1 MFHHIIREKSRE
13 WVASPTCPAKALLD
27 YIAAQ
32 DKMRDAQIEAIET
45 YLFLK
50 IAHGNKP
57 LHELFSSG
65 ALVSSAT
72 LDDEPLKTA
81 VRDYLKANP
90 ATVALREYARATKSA
105 KLLALLEDSPEK
117 VDAPKVLRELFYGV
131 TYTDYIFSLPMGAGK
146 TFLMAA
152 FIYLD
157 LYFAQNEP
165 DNKAFAHNFII
176 FAPSGLKS
184 SVIPSLK
191 TIQNFDPAWIIP
203 EPAAGNLK
211 RQIQFEVLDQ
221 SRSAAKSNR
230 AKNPNV
236 QKIAAHQPLD
246 QLIGL
251 VAVTN
256 AEKVILDRIK
266 VEDGTLKLFEDSSDE
281 RDRQANELRNLIG
294 KLPNLA
300 IYIDEVHHVADEDI
314 KLRGVV
320 NKWMRGGG
328 SVNSVVGFSG
338 TPYLQSPDSVQ
349 AGDIVLKSSE
359 LSNVVYYYPLIAGIG
374 NFLKN
379 PTVKIST
386 RKDSVDIVKAGVR
399 DFLSQYKNKT
409 YANGLTAKL
418 GIYCGRIETL
428 EETIFPVVA
437 GIVQEF
443 GLDPGKTL
451 LKYHKGNKTY
461 KISQENETEFASLD
475 TPVSKKRIVLLVLI
489 GKEGWDCRSLTGII
503 LSQKGDCP
511 TNMVLQTSCRCLRQ
525 VDKGQSEPA
534 LIWLNEFNADKLNA
548 QLKEQQHITIDEF
561 QKAKGKP
568 QVDIERFSR
577 LAHLKLP
584 PVKFFQLRVRYDKV
598 ATGRLKTKDDIAAA
612 ASDDSRSTTLTK
624 TQDLQGT
631 VIDTAVDQVGGGDY
645 ASFNQW
651 QMDIAKE
658 SFGFVTTSLLNRH
671 RAALLSV
678 FNEITR
684 DEEGSRHFR
693 ADYDQD
699 LIRSRIRQAF
709 YEKRTFKTK
718 EEVIPDEAKLLRIEN
733 LTSPLKIT
741 DPESFHPVREDVAKI
756 IAADSGKLVLDKK
769 TARQIKELEKQGDA
783 DLAAKLQKRKSALPE
798 RENTYHYLPYHL
810 GSGFELK
817 FLKEIVT
824 TPQFKD
830 KGLEI
835 YYNGDRGLTDFKISC
850 FKGGKGKWKYI
861 GQYTPDFL
869 ILSRKA
875 GKIHKVIIVETKGAG
890 FSVDKD
896 FVAKKDFLQTEFLRL
911 NEKKF
916 KYSRFDY
923 LYLEDSLDEGKRIEK
938 AVAAIDAFF
947 AEKKHGH

>member
-1 MFHHIIREKSRE
+1 MFHHIIRAKARE
-13 WVASPTCPAKALLD
+13 WAASSTCTAKALLD
-27 YIAAQ
+27 YIRAQ

-65 ALVSSAT
+65 ALVSTAT
-72 LDDEPLKTA
+72 LDDEPLKTT

-90 ATVALREYARATKSA
+90 ATVALREYARATESA
-105 KLLALLEDSPEK
+105 KLLNLLEQSPEK

-157 LYFAQNEP
+157 LHFAQNEP

-191 TIQNFDPAWIIP
+191 TIQRFDPSWIIP

-211 RQIQFEVLDQ
+211 RLIQFEVLDQ
-221 SRSAAKSNR
+221 SRSSAKSNR

-236 QKIAAHQPLD
+236 QKIAAHQPID

-266 VEDGTLKLFEDSSDE
+266 IEAGTLKLFEDSADE

-320 NKWMRGGG
+320 NKWMSSGGT
-328 SVNSVVGFSG
+328 VNSVVGFSG

-349 AGDIVLKSSE
+349 AADIELKSSE
-359 LSNVVYYYPLIAGIG
+359 LSNVVYYYPLISGID

-399 DFLSQYKNKT
+399 DFLTQYKSKT

-428 EETIFPVVA
+428 EETIYPVVA
-437 GIVQEF
+437 GVVQEF

-461 KISQENETEFASLD
+461 KLPQENETEFASLD
-475 TPVSKKRIVLLVLI
+475 TPVSKKRIVLLVQV

-525 VDKGQSEPA
+525 MDKGKSEPA
-534 LIWLNEFNADKLNA
+534 LIWLNEFNAEKLNA
-548 QLKEQQHITIDEF
+548 QLQQQQHITIDEF
-561 QKAKGKP
+561 QKAKEKA
-568 QVDIERFSR
+568 QIEIERFSR

-598 ATGRLKTKDDIAAA
+598 TTGRLKTKDDIASS
-612 ASDDSRSTTLTK
+612 ASEDARTATLTK
-624 TQDLQGT
+624 TQDIKGAILNT
-631 VIDTAVDQVGGGDY
+631 TIDKVGGDEF

-651 QMDIAKE
+651 LVDISKE
-658 SFGFVTTSLLNRH
+658 SFGFVAISILNLH
-671 RAALLSV
+671 RKAMLSV
-678 FNEITR
+678 FNEITLLNDGIR
-684 DEEGSRHFR
+684 CYRS
-693 ADYDQD
+693 DYDQG
-699 LIRSRIRQAF
+699 LVRSRIRQAF

-718 EEVIPDEAKLLRIEN
+718 EEVIPEEAKLLRIEN
-733 LTSPLKIT
+733 LTSPVMT
-741 DPESFHPVREDVAKI
+741 GEPESFHPSREDVGKI
-756 IAADSGKLVLDKK
+756 LAADAGKMVLDKK
-769 TARQIKELEKQGDA
+769 TERQIRELEKQGDS
-783 DLAAKLQKRKSALPE
+783 DLAANLRSRKTALPE
-798 RENTYHYLPYHL
+798 REKTYHYLPYHL

-824 TPQFKD
+824 TPQFKAM
-830 KGLEI
+830 GLEI

-850 FKGGKGKWKYI
+850 FRGGKGKWKYI

-869 ILSRKA
+869 ILNRKA
-875 GKIHKVIIVETKGAG
+875 KKIHKIIIVETKGAG
-890 FSVDKD
+890 FSIDKE
-896 FVAKKDFLQTEFLRL
+896 FVAKKDFMQTEFLRL
-911 NEKKF
+911 NQQKF
-916 KYSRFDY
+916 KYARFEY
-923 LYLEDSLDEGKRIEK
+923 LYLEDSLEEAKRIEK
-938 AVAAIDAFF
+938 AVAAIENFF
-947 AEKKHGH
+947 AEK